1 MIDTKTMG
9 LVSDFP
15 LVRATREPLPIQYL
29 DTESVFYGEY
39 EWCLNAVPTVSEI
52 INHLR
57 REVDRFGSLGQPW
70 HLSEAAT
77 NIFLLA
83 CAVSDTVDDYLLG
96 SGVDFSRAAKV
107 IPAGRHAGR
116 VADKLRAGVRSWRL
130 KNVEKWR
137 NEWELAVG
145 QFLQWYLRFQQ
156 DEGAGRLAPTVGA
169 KLTSLL
175 STKLP
180 VKLSNRRSRI
190 PAAFRSQDLTH
201 FDVLRLGSKFME
213 AFPERG
219 RNILVVGLRTA
230 GSYLAPLLRAYL
242 QSNGYENVDF
252 VTLRPKKGIAPWE
265 KLRLARCAAS
275 KGLVAIV
282 DEPIGTGGTVAKAVG
297 IVRQAGVAPTNV
309 VALFPIHPT
318 GREWNRSYES
328 LVLSTIRVLTLEP
341 EEWYKQAFLEG
352 EVVKDRLK
360 GYFRG
365 RGYPS
370 VSVVASATAER
381 LNREFQLSSD
391 EGFHTRLKR
400 VYEIELQN
408 NSGERETRY
417 VLAKSVGWGWLS
429 YHAFVLARELAP
441 FVPPVLGLRDGILYT
456 EWLCSSEAPTNVE
469 SDRSQFVETAASYVA
484 ARVRHMGLGQ
494 DPSPDLGR
502 ENRHAGFERLTTLL
516 SKAYGWSVA
525 MALKR
530 TRIRQELSAR
540 PCPYP
545 TLIDGRMR
553 AGEWIRYRDSFR
565 KADFE
570 HHGMGKHQL
579 SVTDPAYDL
588 ADLILHWRLSPDEER
603 KLLARYKAK
612 TGDEGISGRLFLYK
626 VLAGTHSIDRAL
638 TGLSSARLL
647 HRHQEFNR
655 LYVEARTFLTMQTM
669 RLSAALVTKP
679 RAIRWGS
686 PLVVLDIDGVLDKQI
701 FGYPSTT
708 ASGILAFSL
717 LHSHERPVALNT
729 ARAVGQMRE
738 YCGAYACVGGV
749 AEYGSY
755 VWDAVAKRER
765 VLVSDESMSQLEHLR
780 QHLRQTPGVFVND
793 DYQYSIQAYVYEKG
807 VTVPLP
813 GALIRNLMAELKTDR
828 LGFHQTYTDTAVIAK
843 EADKGRGLAALLQLA
858 GKGEIETMAVGDSAP
873 DLPMFRMASRSF
885 APANISCRTIATLL
899 ECRISEKAYQA
910 GLLQIVRSLLH
921 TGGDQCKQCEIGMK
935 VGEDGL
941 FFRLLQVA
949 DQSRL
954 KRLVQTFLD
963 PMALAAIVERSR
975 N

>member
-1 MIDTKTMG
+1 MIDTKTTG
-9 LVSDFP
+9 LVSDSP
-15 LVRATREPLPIQYL
+15 LVGTMPEPLPIRYL
-29 DTESVFYGEY
+29 DTESVFYREY
-39 EWCLNAVPTVSEI
+39 GWCLNAVPTVREI

-70 HLSEAAT
+70 HRSEAAT

-96 SGVDFSRAAKV
+96 SGVDFSRAAKI

-116 VADKLRAGVRSWRL
+116 VANKLRTALRSRRL
-130 KNVEKWR
+130 KSLEKWR
-137 NEWELAVG
+137 NEWESVVDE
-145 QFLQWYLRFQQ
+145 FLQWYLRLQQ
-156 DEGAGRLAPTVGA
+156 DEGADRFAPTLVA

-175 STKLP
+175 NTKLP
-180 VKLSNRRSRI
+180 VKLNNRRSRI

-201 FDVLRLGSKFME
+201 FDVLRLGSKFIE
-213 AFPERG
+213 AFPER
-219 RNILVVGLRTA
+219 RRDILVVGLRTA

-242 QSNGYENVDF
+242 KSNGYEKVDF

-275 KGLVAIV
+275 KGLAAIV
-282 DEPIGTGGTVAKAVG
+282 DEPIGTGGTLAKAVG
-297 IVRQAGVAPTNV
+297 IVRQAGVAPTDV

-341 EEWYKQAFLEG
+341 EEWYKHALLEG

-360 GYFRG
+360 EYFRS
-365 RGYPS
+365 RGYRG
-370 VSVVASATAER
+370 VSVVVSATTER
-381 LNREFQLSSD
+381 LTREFQLSSD

-408 NSGERETRY
+408 DSGERETRY

-429 YHAFVLARELAP
+429 YHAFVVARELAP

-456 EWLCSSEAPTNVE
+456 EWLCSSEAPATV
-469 SDRSQFVETAASYVA
+469 DPGRSQFVETAASYVA

-494 DPSPDLGR
+494 DPSPDLSR
-502 ENRHAGFERLTTLL
+502 EIRHAGFERLTTLL
-516 SKAYGWSVA
+516 SKAYGWSIA

-530 TRIRQELSAR
+530 TRIREELSR
-540 PCPYP
+540 CPCPYP

-553 AGEWIRYRDSFR
+553 TGEWIRYADSFR

-579 SVTDPAYDL
+579 CVTDPAYDL
-588 ADLILHWRLSPDEER
+588 ADLILHWGLSADEER
-603 KLLARYKAK
+603 VLVARYATE

-638 TGLSSARLL
+638 TGLASARLV
-647 HRHQEFNR
+647 HRHQEFHR
-655 LYVEARTFLTMQTM
+655 LYVEARAFLTLQTM
-669 RLSAALVTKP
+669 RFSAALVTKP

-717 LHSHERPVALNT
+717 LHSHGRPVALNT
-729 ARAVGQMRE
+729 ARTVGQMKE
-738 YCGAYACVGGV
+738 YCDAYACVGGV

-765 VLVSDESMSQLEHLR
+765 ILVSDESMNQLKHLR

-828 LGFHQTYTDTAVIAK
+828 LGFHQTYTDTTVIAK
-843 EADKGRGLAALLQLA
+843 ETDKGRGLAALLQLA
-858 GKGEIETMAVGDSAP
+858 GKGELETVAVGDSEP
-873 DLPMFRMASRSF
+873 DLPMFRVASHSF
-885 APANISCRTIATLL
+885 APANISCRTTATLL
-899 ECRISEKAYQA
+899 QCRISDKAYQA

-921 TGGDQCKQCEIGMK
+921 TDGDRCEQCEIGMK
-935 VGEDGL
+935 AGQDGL

-949 DQSRL
+949 DQSRM

-963 PMALAAIVERSR
+963 PMALPAVVERSR